1 MMKMWISG
9 LYEFFLRYKN
19 IWMEVWKIRK
29 ELDHPNRKKDEN
41 EFLPAH
47 LELIETPVSK
57 KPRLIAYLIMLFLA
71 LAILLASIGKV
82 EIVAT
87 APGKLAFSGRSKEI
101 KPIENAIV
109 ENIFVQDGQFVEKGE
124 LLVDLNALGT
134 DADIQ
139 KTMASLALAKLENYR
154 YQTLLTAIEKE
165 ALPLIDLSTAQL
177 KDTSEEDRLRVKH
190 LIEEQYTTWQK
201 QKSQKI
207 LAYKRKDAEKQ
218 TASAYVRKYEGITR
232 IEQEKLKDFKILYHK
247 KSLSKHELLSQEN
260 KAIEAQN
267 ELAVYRS
274 KLNELE
280 HDLLQAKEDLELI
293 TQLFKSDVLEKL
305 KQHSENERQLK
316 FELEKN
322 NQRKQASMIKA
333 PASGTVQQLK
343 IHTIGGVV
351 TTAETL
357 MVIVPEDDV
366 LEAIVQVQNKDI
378 GFVDEGQDV
387 IIKVET
393 FPYTRYGYLTGQVKH
408 ISPDAIEH
416 PNLGLVFNATISIDK
431 KNLISPDGKQIE
443 LNSGM
448 AITAEIKTGMRSVM
462 SYLLSPLEE
471 SISEGLR
478 ER

>member
-1 MMKMWISG
+1 MKIWISG
-9 LYEFFLRYKN
+9 IYEFFLRYKN
-19 IWMEVWKIRK
+19 VWKEVWKIRK
-29 ELDHPNRKKDEN
+29 ELDHPDRKKDES

-71 LAILLASIGKV
+71 LAIIIASVGKV

-87 APGKLAFSGRSKEI
+87 ATGKLAFSGRSKEI

-109 ENIFVQDGQFVEKGE
+109 KEIFVKDGQFVEEGQ
-124 LLVDLNALGT
+124 LLVSLTALGS
-134 DADIQ
+134 DADMQ
-139 KTMASLALAKLENYR
+139 KTRSSLALAKLENYR
-154 YQTLLTAIEKE
+154 YQTLLKAIEKE
-165 ALPLIDLSTAQL
+165 CLPTIDLSKTEF
-177 KDTSEEDRLRVKH
+177 KDTSEEDRLRIKH
-190 LIEEQYTTWQK
+190 LIEEQYSTWQK
-201 QKSQKI
+201 QKAQKV

-218 TASAYVRKYEGITR
+218 TAYAYVRKYEGASR
-232 IEQEKLKDFKILYHK
+232 IENEKLKDFKALYQQ

-260 KAIEAQN
+260 KTIEAQN

-280 HDLLQAKEDLELI
+280 HDLLNVKEELDLI
-293 TQLFKSDVLEKL
+293 TKFFKSDVLEKI
-305 KQHSENERQLK
+305 KQHMENERQLRL
-316 FELEKN
+316 ELEKN
-322 NQRKQASMIKA
+322 NQRQQASMIRA
-333 PASGTVQQLK
+333 PVSGTIQQLK
-343 IHTIGGVV
+343 IYTIGGVV

-366 LEAIVQVQNKDI
+366 LEATALVQNKDI
-378 GFVDEGQDV
+378 GFVTAGQDV

-393 FPYTRYGYLTGQVKH
+393 FPYTRYGYLNGKIKH

-416 PNLGLVFNATISIDK
+416 PNLGLVFNATISIDR
-431 KNLISPDGKQIE
+431 KNLVSPDGKTIA
-443 LNSGM
+443 LGSGM
-448 AITAEIKTGMRSVM
+448 GITAEIKTGMRSVM

-471 SISEGLR
+471 SVTEGLR